1 MVAEI
6 DRRQKLLR
14 EKEEFNLERLF
25 DWAVYGAL
33 HDGASIIDKEK
44 FELLHPSKW
53 PDQRQRRLID
63 SIKFVTRGEG
73 RSKVST
79 IEVKFAARHQFFDR
93 IALLMGV
100 SKKIDLKVED
110 GGRAIPL
117 SVIDAITERWAPEAR
132 KAGATSAPA
141 QARRLSTAEMDAINQ
156 DSDEPREAGEGS

>member
-1 MVAEI
+1 V
-6 DRRQKLLR
+6 
-14 EKEEFNLERLF
+14 
-25 DWAVYGAL
+25 GS
-33 HDGASIIDKEK
+33 G
-44 FELLHPSKW
+44 

-117 SVIDAITERWAPEAR
+117 SVIDAITERWDPEAR
-132 KAGATSAPA
+132 KTGATSAPA
-141 QARRLSTAEMDAINQ
+141 HPFTPFLSDRKF
-156 DSDEPREAGEGS
+156 P